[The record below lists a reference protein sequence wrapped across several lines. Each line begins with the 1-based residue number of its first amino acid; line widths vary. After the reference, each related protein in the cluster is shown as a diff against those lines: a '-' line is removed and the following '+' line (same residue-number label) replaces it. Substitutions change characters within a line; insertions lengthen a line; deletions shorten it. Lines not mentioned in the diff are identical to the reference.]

1 MKQSGRRIAAVVLAL
16 VLAAAGMAGCRI
28 SRTRTMTDKE
38 RMACEAYTIS
48 FPEEVLGDKTLA
60 ETILSLCTAQEET
73 EYGTVYDGAALQ
85 PYLYQCSEVTE
96 VVSSMDRPMHLNV
109 RYKTQDD
116 IEASLEIDYDVI
128 VLRSVYYPDEDAYA
142 LEQMGKA
149 VWMTISG
156 MEARR
161 AEWKSLNS
169 EILSRNLTPSPARS
183 AESPCAAGCSRAAV
197 SCISPIRRS
206 TGSTGR

>member
-1 MKQSGRRIAAVVLAL
+1 MGIEPLSPAVQIVRLRRGIFCVFGRFGFCRGLRQAIRQQGEFRHGRHVR
-16 VLAAAGMAGCRI
+16 LAAEQRAA
-28 SRTRTMTDKE
+28 
-38 RMACEAYTIS
+38 
-48 FPEEVLGDKTLA
+48 
-60 ETILSLCTAQEET
+60 AQEET

-142 LEQMGKA
+142 LEQMGVA
-149 VWMTISG
+149 TWMTHFRY
-156 MEARR
+156 E
-161 AEWKSLNS
+161 K
-169 EILSRNLTPSPARS
+169 
-183 AESPCAAGCSRAAV
+183 
-197 SCISPIRRS
+197 
-206 TGSTGR
+206 

>member
-1 MKQSGRRIAAVVLAL
+1 MKQSGRRIAAIVLAL

-28 SRTRTMTDKE
+28 SRTRAMTDKE

-48 FPEEVLGDKTLA
+48 FPEDVRGDKTLA

-96 VVSSMDRPMHLNV
+96 VFSSKPMHLDV
-109 RYKTQDD
+109 SYKTQDD
-116 IEASLEIDYDVI
+116 IEVSLEIDYDVI
-128 VLRSVYYPDEDAYA
+128 VLRSVYYPEEDAYA

-149 VWMTISG
+149 VWMTHF
-156 MEARR
+156 RY
-161 AEWKSLNS
+161 
-169 EILSRNLTPSPARS
+169 
-183 AESPCAAGCSRAAV
+183 
-197 SCISPIRRS
+197 
-206 TGSTGR
+206 GS

>member
-28 SRTRTMTDKE
+28 SRTRAMTDKE
-38 RMACEAYTIS
+38 RTACEAYTIS

-73 EYGTVYDGAALQ
+73 EHGTVYDGTALQ

-109 RYKTQDD
+109 SYKTQDD

-128 VLRSVYYPDEDAYA
+128 VLRSVYYPEEDAYA
-142 LEQMGKA
+142 LEQMGEQRGRR
-149 VWMTISG
+149 TSG

-161 AEWKSLNS
+161 AEWKSLNL
-169 EILSRNLTPSPARS
+169 EIPPRNMTPSPARS
-183 AESPCAAGCSRAAV
+183 AAGPCGAG
-197 SCISPIRRS
+197 
-206 TGSTGR
+206 

>member
-16 VLAAAGMAGCRI
+16 VLAAAGMAGCAI
-28 SRTRTMTDKE
+28 SRTRNMTDKE
-38 RMACEAYTIS
+38 LAACEAYSIS

-60 ETILSLCTAQEET
+60 ETILSRCPVQEET
-73 EYGTVYDGAALQ
+73 ENGTVYDGTALQ

-96 VVSSMDRPMHLNV
+96 VVSSMDRPMHLSV

-142 LEQMGKA
+142 LEQMG
-149 VWMTISG
+149 
-156 MEARR
+156 EATWTTHFRY
-161 AEWKSLNS
+161 EK
-169 EILSRNLTPSPARS
+169 
-183 AESPCAAGCSRAAV
+183 
-197 SCISPIRRS
+197 
-206 TGSTGR
+206 

>member
-28 SRTRTMTDKE
+28 SRTRAMTDKE

-48 FPEEVLGDKTLA
+48 FPEEVHGDKTLA

-96 VVSSMDRPMHLNV
+96 VFSSKPMHLDV
-109 RYKTQDD
+109 SYKTQDD
-116 IEASLEIDYDVI
+116 IEVSLEIDYDVI
-128 VLRSVYYPDEDAYA
+128 VLRSVYYPEENAYA

-149 VWMTISG
+149 VWMTHF
-156 MEARR
+156 RY
-161 AEWKSLNS
+161 
-169 EILSRNLTPSPARS
+169 
-183 AESPCAAGCSRAAV
+183 
-197 SCISPIRRS
+197 
-206 TGSTGR
+206 GS

>member
-28 SRTRTMTDKE
+28 SRTRAMTDRE

-48 FPEEVLGDKTLA
+48 FPEDVRGDKTLA

-73 EYGTVYDGAALQ
+73 EHGTVYDGTALQ

-109 RYKTQDD
+109 SYKTQDD
-116 IEASLEIDYDVI
+116 IEASLEIDYDCDRAALGSIYPGGGCICARADGRGNVDDALP
-128 VLRSVYYPDEDAYA
+128 VWKLGGRNGRVSELRNTVPEFDP
-142 LEQMGKA
+142 K
-149 VWMTISG
+149 
-156 MEARR
+156 
-161 AEWKSLNS
+161 
-169 EILSRNLTPSPARS
+169 
-183 AESPCAAGCSRAAV
+183 PCPLWRQDHAAAG
-197 SCISPIRRS
+197 
-206 TGSTGR
+206 

>member
-28 SRTRTMTDKE
+28 SRTRAMTDKE

-85 PYLYQCSEVTE
+85 PYLCQCSEVTE
-96 VVSSMDRPMHLNV
+96 VFSSKPMHLNV

-142 LEQMGKA
+142 LEQMG
-149 VWMTISG
+149 
-156 MEARR
+156 EATWTTHFRY
-161 AEWKSLNS
+161 
-169 EILSRNLTPSPARS
+169 
-183 AESPCAAGCSRAAV
+183 
-197 SCISPIRRS
+197 
-206 TGSTGR
+206 GS

>member
-28 SRTRTMTDKE
+28 SRTRAMTDKE
-38 RMACEAYTIS
+38 RTACEAYTIS

-73 EYGTVYDGAALQ
+73 EHGTVYDGTALQ

-96 VVSSMDRPMHLNV
+96 VISSMDRPMHLNV
-109 RYKTQDD
+109 SYKTQDD

-128 VLRSVYYPDEDAYA
+128 VLRSVYYPEEDAYA
-142 LEQMGKA
+142 LEQMG
-149 VWMTISG
+149 
-156 MEARR
+156 EATWTTHFRY
-161 AEWKSLNS
+161 
-169 EILSRNLTPSPARS
+169 
-183 AESPCAAGCSRAAV
+183 
-197 SCISPIRRS
+197 
-206 TGSTGR
+206 GS

>member
-1 MKQSGRRIAAVVLAL
+1 MKQSGKRIAAVVLAL

-28 SRTRTMTDKE
+28 SRTRAMTDKE

-48 FPEEVLGDKTLA
+48 FPEEVHGDKTLA

-96 VVSSMDRPMHLNV
+96 VFSSKPMHLDV
-109 RYKTQDD
+109 SYKTQDD
-116 IEASLEIDYDVI
+116 IEVSLEIDYDVI
-128 VLRSVYYPDEDAYA
+128 VLRSVYYPEEDAYA

-149 VWMTISG
+149 VWMTHF
-156 MEARR
+156 RY
-161 AEWKSLNS
+161 
-169 EILSRNLTPSPARS
+169 
-183 AESPCAAGCSRAAV
+183 
-197 SCISPIRRS
+197 
-206 TGSTGR
+206 GS

>member
-28 SRTRTMTDKE
+28 SRTRAMTDKE
-38 RMACEAYTIS
+38 RTACEAYTIS

-73 EYGTVYDGAALQ
+73 EHGTVYDGVALQ

-109 RYKTQDD
+109 SYKTQDD

-128 VLRSVYYPDEDAYA
+128 VLRSVYYPEEDAYA
-142 LEQMGKA
+142 LEQMGPILPVLTYDFIDEAVIQFA
-149 VWMTISG
+149 VWHIHWHFIFLHKISAQQK
-156 MEARR
+156 M
-161 AEWKSLNS
+161 
-169 EILSRNLTPSPARS
+169 
-183 AESPCAAGCSRAAV
+183 
-197 SCISPIRRS
+197 
-206 TGSTGR
+206 

>member
-28 SRTRTMTDKE
+28 SRTRAMTDKE

-48 FPEEVLGDKTLA
+48 FPEDVRGDKTLA

-96 VVSSMDRPMHLNV
+96 VFSSKPMHLDV
-109 RYKTQDD
+109 SYKTQDD
-116 IEASLEIDYDVI
+116 IEVSLEIDYDVI
-128 VLRSVYYPDEDAYA
+128 VLRSVYYPEEDAYA

-149 VWMTISG
+149 VWMTHF
-156 MEARR
+156 RY
-161 AEWKSLNS
+161 
-169 EILSRNLTPSPARS
+169 
-183 AESPCAAGCSRAAV
+183 
-197 SCISPIRRS
+197 
-206 TGSTGR
+206 GS

>member
-28 SRTRTMTDKE
+28 SRTRAMTDKE

-48 FPEEVLGDKTLA
+48 FPEEVHGDKTLA

-96 VVSSMDRPMHLNV
+96 VFSSKPMHLDV
-109 RYKTQDD
+109 SYKTQDD
-116 IEASLEIDYDVI
+116 IEVSLEIDYDVI

-149 VWMTISG
+149 VWMTHF
-156 MEARR
+156 RY
-161 AEWKSLNS
+161 
-169 EILSRNLTPSPARS
+169 
-183 AESPCAAGCSRAAV
+183 
-197 SCISPIRRS
+197 
-206 TGSTGR
+206 GS

>member
-16 VLAAAGMAGCRI
+16 VLAAVILAGCAVSRI
-28 SRTRTMTDKE
+28 RAMTDKE
-38 RMACEAYTIS
+38 RRACEAYTIS

-85 PYLYQCSEVTE
+85 PYLYQCSEITE
-96 VVSSMDRPMHLNV
+96 AVSGMDRPMHLLV
-109 RYKTQDD
+109 RYKTQDG

-142 LEQMGKA
+142 LEQMG
-149 VWMTISG
+149 
-156 MEARR
+156 EATWTTHFRY
-161 AEWKSLNS
+161 EK
-169 EILSRNLTPSPARS
+169 
-183 AESPCAAGCSRAAV
+183 
-197 SCISPIRRS
+197 
-206 TGSTGR
+206 

>member
-28 SRTRTMTDKE
+28 SRTRAMTDKE

-48 FPEEVLGDKTLA
+48 FPEEVHGDKTLA

-96 VVSSMDRPMHLNV
+96 VFSSKPMHLDV
-109 RYKTQDD
+109 SYKTQDD
-116 IEASLEIDYDVI
+116 IEVSLEIDYDVI
-128 VLRSVYYPDEDAYA
+128 VLRSVYYPEEDAYA

-149 VWMTISG
+149 VWMTHF
-156 MEARR
+156 RY
-161 AEWKSLNS
+161 
-169 EILSRNLTPSPARS
+169 
-183 AESPCAAGCSRAAV
+183 
-197 SCISPIRRS
+197 
-206 TGSTGR
+206 GS